1 MSGTTMRGIDRD
13 RALWRNEA
21 WILVGTGLL
30 WLGWGGGASWIA
42 TAMAAIPGLLLVA
55 SGVSNLLWPGDPRQ
69 RHFGALGALAGI
81 LVGLISA
88 LWLGVAGALLMIA
101 LSAAS
106 GWAIGSLGLRL
117 VERWEDVPEPLA
129 SVRAAFEVAV
139 DSAVLAQMALR
150 APARGMRGNNERVAG
165 EVHAALEMYRERGRV
180 ETPAAYHVTPPPLE
194 KPELRRRRA
203 RGVDFEHL
211 QFESGYEPHDGE
223 PGRERW
229 LSYAPCRTG
238 HAWVLRKHDPAPETG
253 SSRPWLICIHGYQMG
268 TPVVDFGAFRPAWLH
283 RRLGLNLVLPVLPIH
298 GPRRIHRASGDGF
311 LSGELL
317 DTVHA
322 LAQAAWDLRR
332 IVSWVRAQGATQ
344 IGVYGLSLGGYS
356 TALLASLEPGFTCA
370 VAGIPATDFAR
381 LSWKHGP
388 QDSLRRAEEAGIGL
402 GETVNLTK
410 VVSPLV
416 LQPQLPRE
424 RRYIFGGTADQLVPP
439 DLVRDLWWHWEK
451 PAMHWY
457 PGAHC
462 TFSSHSA
469 VRRFVEG
476 ALRESG
482 LTH

>member
-150 APARGMRGNNERVAG
+150 APARGMCGNNERVAG
-165 EVHAALEMYRERGRV
+165 EVHAALEMYRERGWV

-223 PGRERW
+223 PCKTCGCCAAKTSMDWRFQEASVSLFICATGRRRELAARSSPMFGEI
-229 LSYAPCRTG
+229 LKSFTSR
-238 HAWVLRKHDPAPETG
+238 G
-253 SSRPWLICIHGYQMG
+253 SQLAQS
-268 TPVVDFGAFRPAWLH
+268 ALH
-283 RRLGLNLVLPVLPIH
+283 R
-298 GPRRIHRASGDGF
+298 
-311 LSGELL
+311 
-317 DTVHA
+317 
-322 LAQAAWDLRR
+322 
-332 IVSWVRAQGATQ
+332 
-344 IGVYGLSLGGYS
+344 
-356 TALLASLEPGFTCA
+356 
-370 VAGIPATDFAR
+370 
-381 LSWKHGP
+381 
-388 QDSLRRAEEAGIGL
+388 
-402 GETVNLTK
+402 
-410 VVSPLV
+410 
-416 LQPQLPRE
+416 
-424 RRYIFGGTADQLVPP
+424 
-439 DLVRDLWWHWEK
+439 
-451 PAMHWY
+451 
-457 PGAHC
+457 HC
-462 TFSSHSA
+462 
-469 VRRFVEG
+469 
-476 ALRESG
+476 LRECSVIMES
-482 LTH
+482 H

>member
-1 MSGTTMRGIDRD
+1 
-13 RALWRNEA
+13 
-21 WILVGTGLL
+21 LL

-165 EVHAALEMYRERGRV
+165 EVHAALEMYRERGWV

-268 TPVVDFGAFRPAWLH
+268 TPVVDFGGGGRSAGRA
-283 RRLGLNLVLPVLPIH
+283 LP
-298 GPRRIHRASGDGF
+298 
-311 LSGELL
+311 
-317 DTVHA
+317 
-322 LAQAAWDLRR
+322 
-332 IVSWVRAQGATQ
+332 
-344 IGVYGLSLGGYS
+344 
-356 TALLASLEPGFTCA
+356 
-370 VAGIPATDFAR
+370 
-381 LSWKHGP
+381 
-388 QDSLRRAEEAGIGL
+388 
-402 GETVNLTK
+402 
-410 VVSPLV
+410 
-416 LQPQLPRE
+416 
-424 RRYIFGGTADQLVPP
+424 
-439 DLVRDLWWHWEK
+439 
-451 PAMHWY
+451 
-457 PGAHC
+457 
-462 TFSSHSA
+462 
-469 VRRFVEG
+469 
-476 ALRESG
+476 
-482 LTH
+482 